1 MMNPTLSVIALLA
14 QAADGPARPG
24 SAPVAPAAAAGAEGA
39 ASAAN
44 GAAAPAT
51 GPAGGSGFLIMMM
64 VLLGTMVL
72 FSVMSGRREK
82 KKRAE
87 LLGSIKKH
95 DKVMTIG
102 GVLGTVVEMKDDA
115 VVLKVD
121 ETSNTRITFSKSAI
135 SQVMPQDA
143 AA

>member
-24 SAPVAPAAAAGAEGA
+24 SAPVAPAAAGAEGA

-51 GPAGGSGFLIMMM
+51 GPAGGSGFLIIMM

-95 DKVMTIG
+95 DKVMTVG

-135 SQVMPQDA
+135 SQVMPQDSA
-143 AA
+143 A

>member
-1 MMNPTLSVIALLA
+1 MMNPTFSVLALLA

-24 SAPVAPAAAAGAEGA
+24 SAPVAPAAPAGAEGA
-39 ASAAN
+39 ATAAN

-95 DKVMTIG
+95 DKVMTVG

>member
-1 MMNPTLSVIALLA
+1 MMNPTLPVIALLA

-24 SAPVAPAAAAGAEGA
+24 SAPVAPAAAGAEGA

-95 DKVMTIG
+95 DKVMTVG

-135 SQVMPQDA
+135 SQVMPQDTA
-143 AA
+143 A

>member
-1 MMNPTLSVIALLA
+1 MMNLTLPVFALLA

-24 SAPVAPAAAAGAEGA
+24 SAPVAPAAAAGADGA
-39 ASAAN
+39 AAAAN
-44 GAAAPAT
+44 GAAAPAS

-95 DKVMTIG
+95 DKVMTVG
-102 GVLGTVVEMKDDA
+102 GVLGTVVEMKDDS

>member
-24 SAPVAPAAAAGAEGA
+24 SAPVAPAAAGAEGA

-87 LLGSIKKH
+87 LMGSIKKH
-95 DKVMTIG
+95 DKVMTVG

>member
-1 MMNPTLSVIALLA
+1 MTDPILRSLLLLA
-14 QAADGPARPG
+14 QADGPARPG
-24 SAPVAPAAAAGAEGA
+24 AAPVAPA
-39 ASAAN
+39 
-44 GAAAPAT
+44 
-51 GPAGGSGFLIMMM
+51 PAGGAATGTEAVPAQPGGGGFMIMMM
-64 VLLGTMVL
+64 VLLGTMIL
-72 FSVMSGRREK
+72 FTFVSGRREK

-102 GVLGTVVEMKDDA
+102 GVMGTVVELKDDA

-135 SQVMPQDA
+135 SQVIAQDSA
-143 AA
+143 A

>member
-24 SAPVAPAAAAGAEGA
+24 SAPVAPAAAGAEGA

-51 GPAGGSGFLIMMM
+51 GPAGGSGFLIIMM

-95 DKVMTIG
+95 DKVMTVG

-135 SQVMPQDA
+135 SQVMPQDTA
-143 AA
+143 A

>member
-24 SAPVAPAAAAGAEGA
+24 SAPVAPAAAGAEGA

-95 DKVMTIG
+95 DKVMTVG

-135 SQVMPQDA
+135 SQVMPQDTA
-143 AA
+143 A

>member
-1 MMNPTLSVIALLA
+1 MMNPTFSVLALLA

-24 SAPVAPAAAAGAEGA
+24 SAPVAPAAPAGAEGA
-39 ASAAN
+39 ATAAN

-95 DKVMTIG
+95 DKVTGLKIG
-102 GVLGTVVEMKDDA
+102 DA
-115 VVLKVD
+115 YIQ
-121 ETSNTRITFSKSAI
+121 RITGLDFYRSAGT
-135 SQVMPQDA
+135 Q
-143 AA
+143 

>member
-1 MMNPTLSVIALLA
+1 M
-14 QAADGPARPG
+14 
-24 SAPVAPAAAAGAEGA
+24 
-39 ASAAN
+39 
-44 GAAAPAT
+44 
-51 GPAGGSGFLIMMM
+51 IMMM
-64 VLLGTMVL
+64 VLLGAMIL

-82 KKRAE
+82 KKRAD

-95 DKVMTIG
+95 DKVLTIG
-102 GVLGTVVEMKDDA
+102 GVMGTVVEMKDDA

-135 SQVMPQDA
+135 SQVIAQDA

>member
-1 MMNPTLSVIALLA
+1 MMNTLIAVSTLFA

-24 SAPVAPAAAAGAEGA
+24 AAPATVPAAAGAEGA
-39 ASAAN
+39 A
-44 GAAAPAT
+44 AAPAGT
-51 GPAGGSGFLIMMM
+51 PGGSGFMIMMM
-64 VLLGTMVL
+64 VLLGAMIL

-82 KKRAE
+82 KKRAD

-95 DKVMTIG
+95 DKVLTIG
-102 GVLGTVVEMKDDA
+102 GVMGTVVEMKDDA

-135 SQVMPQDA
+135 SQVIAQDA

>member
-1 MMNPTLSVIALLA
+1 MMNLTLPVFALLA
-14 QAADGPARPG
+14 QATDGPARPG
-24 SAPVAPAAAAGAEGA
+24 SAPVAPAAAAGAE
-39 ASAAN
+39 

-95 DKVMTIG
+95 DKVMTVG

>member
-1 MMNPTLSVIALLA
+1 MTTPILPVLALLA

-24 SAPVAPAAAAGAEGA
+24 AAPAAPAAAAGAEGA
-39 ASAAN
+39 AT
-44 GAAAPAT
+44 GASAPA
-51 GPAGGSGFLIMMM
+51 GGAAGGSGFLIMMM

>member
-1 MMNPTLSVIALLA
+1 MMNLTLPVFALLA

-24 SAPVAPAAAAGAEGA
+24 SAPVAPAAAPAGAEGA
-39 ASAAN
+39 AAN

-95 DKVMTIG
+95 DKVMTVG